1 MIYVSC
7 IVPENRV
14 WDVLNVLEAAKVGNV
29 QVRHVIPV
37 VEERAALKTNGGIDG
52 RGRPPVT
59 TMVRAHLKV
68 GKEYTV
74 VRVAKEL
81 SVKKTSVH
89 TAFGKMIRAGEME
102 RAGFGIYRRISRGD
116 HQDVETV

>member
-7 IVPENRV
+7 IVSENRL

-29 QVRHVIPV
+29 QVRHVMPV
-37 VEERAALKTNGGIDG
+37 VEERPAKINGSIDG

-59 TMVRAHLKV
+59 TMVRGHLKV

-74 VRVAKEL
+74 ARTAKEL
-81 SVKKTSVH
+81 AVKKTSVH

-102 RAGFGIYRRISRGD
+102 RTGVGKYRRINRGD